1 MALVEYINVSK
12 KYGKFE
18 ALSNVNITLERGRII
33 GLLGA
38 NGSGKTT
45 IIKLINNLLQP
56 SNGQILINGAEPNL
70 EAKKMI
76 SFLPE
81 RNYLD
86 LNSSVDGY
94 VKYFSDFYQDFDANK
109 AYDIITKMNIH
120 PSAQLKTLSKG
131 NREKVQLALV
141 MAREVDLYILD
152 EPIGGVD
159 PAARDFI
166 IQTILTNFNE
176 NSTLLI
182 STHLIADIE
191 GILDE
196 VIFINEGK
204 ILLQKDADEIRNEY
218 NMSIDHYFREE
229 YKCF

>member
-1 MALVEYINVSK
+1 MALVECINVSK

-33 GLLGA
+33 GLLGS

-56 SNGQILINGAEPNL
+56 SNGKILINGVEPNI
-70 EAKKMI
+70 EAKKII

-86 LNSSVDGY
+86 LNNSVQGY
-94 VKYFSDFYQDFDANK
+94 VKYFSDFYQDFDSNK
-109 AYDIITKMNIH
+109 AYDILTKMNIH

-141 MAREVDLYILD
+141 MAREADLYILD

-176 NSTLLI
+176 DSTLLI

-218 NMSIDHYFREE
+218 NMSIDNYFREE
-229 YKCF
+229 FRCF